1 MTAPSTPEVSV
12 VVTIFREGELLRP
25 TLDSVLAQTFQNFEI
40 VLVDNNADD
49 KTREVA
55 EEYLKQHPSR
65 IRIVHESAQGMC
77 AAKNRGILESRG
89 ECVAFIDGD
98 DLMVPHRLERQ
109 RQALLS
115 GSNLSLVT
123 CRYDR
128 ISHDGGETLEK
139 DITGPTGQSVMW
151 RELERA
157 FSELYS
163 FRFSH
168 ARMEEFR
175 LTIPSTF
182 FLRKSTLVDVG
193 LFDMRLNPRWCEDY
207 ELQTRLFEVGGFY
220 QIPESLI
227 YYRAPDQQAKKIK
240 ESQVSG
246 VERYWQDQ
254 RFFTILHENFSHHGP
269 RALEA
274 LRKIRSI
281 WLKGV
286 GLHFLKFQAGKRI
299 GQTLLRRAI
308 EDAPDKAQVFK
319 LFVKSLAP
327 DFLLPKLFWFDRLE
341 AGDFGENAQDFETL
355 FLPWPP
361 RFPAHGAFKE

>member
-1 MTAPSTPEVSV
+1 MTSLSTPEVSV
-12 VVTIFREGELLRP
+12 IVTVFREGYLLRP

-40 VLVDNNADD
+40 LLVDNNADE

-55 EEYLKQHPSR
+55 KSYLKKHPSR
-65 IRIVHESAQGMC
+65 IRIVHESVQGMC

-89 ECVAFIDGD
+89 DFVAFIDGD
-98 DLMVPHRLERQ
+98 DLMVPDRLERQ

-115 GSNLSLVT
+115 RPDLSLVT

-128 ISHDGGETLEK
+128 MSHDGREVLEK
-139 DITGPTGQSVMW
+139 NITGPTGQSAMW
-151 RELERA
+151 RELEQA
-157 FSELYS
+157 FSDLYS
-163 FRFSH
+163 FRLSP

-207 ELQTRLFEVGGFY
+207 ELQTRLFEAGGFY

-227 YYRAPDQQAKKIK
+227 FYRAPDLQAKKIK
-240 ESQVSG
+240 DLQVSG

-254 RFFTILHENFSHHGP
+254 RFFTILYENFFRHGP
-269 RALEA
+269 TAEKA

-286 GLHFLKFQAGKRI
+286 GLHFLRFQEGKRI
-299 GQTLLRRAI
+299 GRTLLRRAV
-308 EDAPDKAQVFK
+308 EDAPDKAQVLK
-319 LFVKSLAP
+319 LFVKSHAP
-327 DFLLPKLFWFDRLE
+327 DFLLPRLFWFDHLE
-341 AGDFGENAQDFETL
+341 TGGFGSGLRDFENL

-361 RFPAHGAFKE
+361 RFPDPEPFK